1 MEHIKVMQEIM
12 VLVLAAL
19 TAEHIKMRMALITNI
34 ILTAVIWE
42 TFLMICLEISSMVMK
57 AAKVLAVLEAE
68 VPVVSKALE
77 VAEAKVLVVLGIMEA
92 RALAGN
98 IIKMHHKK
106 VPIFTQ
112 M

>member
-34 ILTAVIWE
+34 ISTAVTWE

-68 VPVVSKALE
+68 IPVVSKALE
-77 VAEAKVLVVLGIMEA
+77 VAEAK
-92 RALAGN
+92 ALAGN

-106 VPIFTQ
+106 VPISTQ